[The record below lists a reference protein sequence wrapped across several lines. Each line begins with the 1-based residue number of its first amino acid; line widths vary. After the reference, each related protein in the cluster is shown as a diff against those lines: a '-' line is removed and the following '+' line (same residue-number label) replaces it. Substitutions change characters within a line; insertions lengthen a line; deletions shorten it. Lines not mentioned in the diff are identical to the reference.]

1 MSQSLFWHPSA
12 VYQCLGEDVREL
24 PTKGAPLSPRTMALQ
39 RPLWNQIPAVQTTQ
53 LPAPN
58 LLGAAGGGLYPLVMS
73 QGRNANS
80 SVSPGPLPSSISTQK
95 PLPKVPAW
103 ANRIGAELI
112 WVNKAPKGPIL
123 MVQCA
128 VNPLF
133 ALQPLP
139 SLESPSCIN
148 PSPAG
153 KVSHPPVGTGVLSK
167 CRNEVDPQV

>member
-1 MSQSLFWHPSA
+1 
-12 VYQCLGEDVREL
+12 
-24 PTKGAPLSPRTMALQ
+24 MALRQ
-39 RPLWNQIPAVQTTQ
+39 PLWSQIPAVQTTQ

-58 LLGAAGGGLYPLVMS
+58 LLGAAGGGLYPPVMS

-80 SVSPGPLPSSISTQK
+80 SASPGPLPSSISTQK

-103 ANRIGAELI
+103 ANRIGAEII

-133 ALQPLP
+133 ALQAIPRFR
-139 SLESPSCIN
+139 ESI
-148 PSPAG
+148 
-153 KVSHPPVGTGVLSK
+153 
-167 CRNEVDPQV
+167 